1 MEVLTNYLTRY
12 KMTYSEDVNRA
23 ASTDT
28 IDFLNARIEALQ
40 KRVEYLEKQN
50 KWIEEEFNINNLNK
64 KQ

>member
-1 MEVLTNYLTRY
+1 
-12 KMTYSEDVNRA
+12 MTYSEDVNRA

-28 IDFLNARIEALQ
+28 IDALQ